1 MNWWDFTLL
10 FLAAGLVLFV
20 PGALVSAALRLRW
33 STGLAVAPAVSTAI
47 IAVAAILA
55 DRFGMRW
62 GLVPVL
68 IVIVLASGGSALV
81 ARGLSSVGQRPTPRS
96 LQANASGPGERSKA
110 GRRAVPAWLWWTV
123 SCTGAIALMIYHI
136 KVLLGS
142 PESFS
147 QTFDGIF
154 HLNAVR
160 WIVEHGN
167 GSSFTMSMT
176 SGDAAPGFYPLA
188 WHDIASLVMMVT
200 GTSSPAA
207 ATNAVIMAVASLVW
221 VAGCMYL
228 ASTVVEGRA
237 PVIVAAGFLSSAFPS
252 FPYLPITFG
261 VLYPNFLGI
270 ALLPG
275 VMALVA
281 QIAGLG
287 RGTRIPLASGSI
299 AAVLAFAGVSLAHPN
314 AVLLLLVLC
323 WPILLTWGWRAW
335 RVPSGHVHSTGSWR
349 PLPLFAMGAGTL
361 LLVLSWVVLRPPAES
376 STWEPPTSGP
386 GALGA
391 ALALAPM
398 SGRIPWVVALAV
410 LAGVIYV
417 IRTRTMVWLLGAH
430 AILVFLWMVVASWSF
445 GPLRTALTGGWYN
458 DPNRIAAAL
467 PVTGFPLAVI
477 GCAWVTQV
485 LVDRLGSWNLGGRRI
500 AYAKAEPVVALA
512 LVPFLLFTTQA
523 VEYLRIVIG
532 QGVSVYRITSESSLV
547 DSDEYSLLRE
557 LHSLIPEGV
566 TVATVPF
573 NGSSMAYALEG
584 VKTTTTHM
592 IFTSTPDLMVVNQ
605 ELNRLAVDPGVCT
618 SVESLDVRYVLDFGV
633 RPVNYISDWAA
644 SYPGFSRLATTPGLT
659 EVAREG
665 HAVLYRIDGCPR

>member
-1 MNWWDFTLL
+1 QR
-10 FLAAGLVLFV
+10 AGV
-20 PGALVSAALRLRW
+20 RDI
-33 STGLAVAPAVSTAI
+33 APT
-47 IAVAAILA
+47 
-55 DRFGMRW
+55 
-62 GLVPVL
+62 
-68 IVIVLASGGSALV
+68 
-81 ARGLSSVGQRPTPRS
+81 
-96 LQANASGPGERSKA
+96 
-110 GRRAVPAWLWWTV
+110 WLWWTA

-147 QTFDGIF
+147 QTFDAIF

-167 GSSFTMSMT
+167 GSSLTMAMT
-176 SGDAAPGFYPLA
+176 SGDAAPSFYPLA
-188 WHDIASLVMMVT
+188 WHDLASLVMMTT

-207 ATNAVIMAVASLVW
+207 ATNAVIMAVAALVW

-228 ASTVVEGRA
+228 AATVMEGRPSA
-237 PVIVAAGFLSSAFPS
+237 IVAAGFFTSAFPS
-252 FPYLPITFG
+252 FPYRPLTFG

-275 VMALVA
+275 LLALVA
-281 QIAGLG
+281 SVAGLG
-287 RGTRIPLASGSI
+287 RGVRVP
-299 AAVLAFAGVSLAHPN
+299 AAGGVVVLLFSLAGVSLAHPN

-335 RVPSGHVHSTGSWR
+335 WAPAGHGNGGGSRR
-349 PLPLFAMGAGTL
+349 PLILSAMCVGTL
-361 LLVLSWVVLRPPAES
+361 LLLLSWVVLRPPAS
-376 STWEPPTSGP
+376 ASTWQPPVNGP
-386 GALGA
+386 AALGA
-391 ALALAPM
+391 ALTLAPM

-410 LAGVIYV
+410 LAGIIYV
-417 IRTRTMVWLLGAH
+417 IRTRTMVWLVGAH

-445 GPLRTALTGGWYN
+445 GPVRTALTGGWYN

-477 GCAWVTQV
+477 GCAWGTQV

-500 AYAKAEPVVALA
+500 AYTTVEPVVALA
-512 LVPFLLFTTQA
+512 LVPFFLFTTQA

-532 QGVSVYRITSESSLV
+532 QGAAVYRITPESPLV
-547 DSDEYSLLRE
+547 DSDEYALLRK
-557 LHSLIPEGV
+557 LPSLVPEGV
-566 TVATVPF
+566 AVAAVPF

-584 VKTTTTHM
+584 VETTTTHM
-592 IFTSTPDLMVVNQ
+592 FFTSTPDQDVLNQ
-605 ELNRLAVDPGVCT
+605 TLSRLAVNPEVCR
-618 SVESLDVRYVLDFGV
+618 SVEKMDVGYVLDFGAT
-633 RPVNYISDWAA
+633 PVNDINDWARE
-644 SYPGFSRLATTPGLT
+644 YPGFMRLSTTPGLT